1 MPIVMKWK
9 VLDETTTKA
18 TVSYSA
24 HEIKVSFCLKTD
36 FRPKILMYL
45 TPQNLSESVIDRSKN
60 VHIKHQVQEKSS
72 KCTEQ
77 KQL

>member
-1 MPIVMKWK
+1 MLV
-9 VLDETTTKA
+9 
-18 TVSYSA
+18 
-24 HEIKVSFCLKTD
+24 
-36 FRPKILMYL
+36 RPKILMYL

-72 KCTEQ
+72 KAKCTEQ